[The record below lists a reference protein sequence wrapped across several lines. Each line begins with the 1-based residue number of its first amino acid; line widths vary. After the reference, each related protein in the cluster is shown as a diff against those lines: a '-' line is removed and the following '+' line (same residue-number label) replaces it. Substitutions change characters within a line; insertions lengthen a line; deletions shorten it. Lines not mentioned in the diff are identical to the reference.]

1 MRTPMTVRPRG
12 APARLCSVAAMAL
25 LSEAEIEQRLQGS
38 PWRREQQTIV
48 REFEFADFAAAI
60 DFVGSVAQ
68 AAEAANHHPDILVH
82 GWNKV
87 RLTLSTHSEG
97 GLTGADMALAQRLD
111 ALA

>member
-1 MRTPMTVRPRG
+1 MTLRLRD
-12 APARLCSVAAMAL
+12 ASARLCSVATMAL
-25 LSEAEIEQRLQGS
+25 LSEAEIERRLQGS
-38 PWRREQQTIV
+38 PWRRQQQTIM

-60 DFVGSVAQ
+60 AFVGRVAQ
-68 AAEAANHHPDILVH
+68 AAEAADHHPDILVH

-97 GLTGADMALAQRLD
+97 GLTGADTALAQRLD